1 MLRIMVICEA
11 LFKKLDHDLNKINLG
26 SRSTPTFCG
35 EFGQRRFKSIL
46 HNIIG
51 LLILPGLCAN
61 IFALD
66 VQIIMYRFNMYILA
80 IFYNFQLPVYQWI
93 SPQFSI
99 YGLPVQNN

>member
-1 MLRIMVICEA
+1 MGNLGRE
-11 LFKKLDHDLNKINLG
+11 DLNLFYI
-26 SRSTPTFCG
+26 T
-35 EFGQRRFKSIL
+35 
-46 HNIIG
+46 IIG

-93 SPQFSI
+93 SPHFSI